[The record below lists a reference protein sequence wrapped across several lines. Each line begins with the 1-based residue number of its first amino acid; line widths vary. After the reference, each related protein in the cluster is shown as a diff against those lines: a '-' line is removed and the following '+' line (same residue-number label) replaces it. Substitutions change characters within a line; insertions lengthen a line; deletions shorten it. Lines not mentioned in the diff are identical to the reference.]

1 MLDKEL
7 IKKRFKKS
15 IKTYNS
21 NASVQKIAAEELLLL
36 LGEKKFKNI
45 LEIGSYTGILTEK
58 LVEKYPDFI
67 SYTAIDIISESEE
80 YIKKINKK
88 IIFLNEDVENFKTEK
103 KFDLI
108 IANASL
114 QWCNDIKKVIKKLQ
128 SFLSYR
134 GVIAFSVFSQ
144 DNFFEIKD
152 VFNVGLNYLS
162 IKELNSLFNGQA
174 AICEKKYELKF
185 ENSFEVLRHLRN
197 TGVNAIRR
205 HNFSVAE
212 IKEKMKNYEIKYNNR
227 LTYCPLYVIYQDF

>member
-134 GVIAFSVFSQ
+134 GVIVFSVFSQ
-144 DNFFEIKD
+144 NNFFEIKD

-174 AICEKKYELKF
+174 VICEKKYELKF